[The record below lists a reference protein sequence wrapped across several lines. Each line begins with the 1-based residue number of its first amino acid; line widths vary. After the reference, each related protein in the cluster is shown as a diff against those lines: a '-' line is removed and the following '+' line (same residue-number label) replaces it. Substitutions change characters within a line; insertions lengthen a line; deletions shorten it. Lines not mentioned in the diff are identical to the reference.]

1 MLKYNKLK
9 EWSISMKKLQK
20 YVKYILWI
28 FGGYIL
34 TKFLVFVGFNV
45 NYYPMQQIG
54 ELPEQII
61 VEKAEA
67 SKEQGRIYGN
77 VQNSSENNLNGKY
90 IKITVFN
97 SYGEIVDTEI
107 LKIENLGKNEQKMF
121 KSNFSAKEAK
131 SYNIS
136 LVNNN

>member
-1 MLKYNKLK
+1 
-9 EWSISMKKLQK
+9 MKKLQK